1 MTDYNMHCIICG
13 SNGKIK
19 SYYIKGKIRYYVQC
33 PVCGH
38 TGSDGRREEDAMT
51 YWEIANTPLSHG

>member
-1 MTDYNMHCIICG
+1 MTEYNLRCIICG
-13 SNGKIK
+13 SDGVVK